1 MKALVAILFFLFLFC
16 SPLLAQVWTVDDE
29 IDEVEFIVERITRM
43 QQKTDPS
50 SIQYTFYVDKLKYL
64 ENRLSLLRQAKDGDV
79 SAGQTLMLN
88 DERCTKLIDFSARLL
103 GISGSSFT
111 DYLRQCNAR
120 AKMLNDLSGQTQN
133 EGE

>member
-1 MKALVAILFFLFLFC
+1 MKALVTMLFLLFLFS
-16 SPLLAQVWTVDDE
+16 SPIFAQGWTVDDE

-43 QQKTDPS
+43 QQQTDPS
-50 SIQYTFYVDKLKYL
+50 SLQHTFYVEKLKSL

-88 DERCTKLIDFSARLL
+88 EERCTKLIDFSARLL
-103 GISGSSFT
+103 GISDSSFS

-120 AKMLNDLSGQTQN
+120 LKMFNELS
-133 EGE
+133 

>member
-1 MKALVAILFFLFLFC
+1 MKALVTIPFFLFLFS
-16 SPLLAQVWTVDDE
+16 SPLLAQAWTVDDE

-64 ENRLSLLRQAKDGDV
+64 ENRLSLLQEAKDGDV
-79 SAGQTLMLN
+79 SAGQTLGLN
-88 DERCTKLIDFSARLL
+88 EERCTKLIDFSARIL
-103 GISGSSFT
+103 GISDSSFI

-120 AKMLNDLSGQTQN
+120 TKMLNELSGLTEKEDQ
-133 EGE
+133 